1 MYVNDIKIYYML
13 ITCKLQ
19 LGISLSVYLVQLY
32 GDGMQTR
39 SFQYVSDLVS
49 GLIALMNS
57 NYSQPVNIGNPDEH
71 TIKDFAVIIN
81 ELVGELFAYF
91 LLESS
96 PDEL

>member
-1 MYVNDIKIYYML
+1 V
-13 ITCKLQ
+13 
-19 LGISLSVYLVQLY
+19 SLSVYLLQLY

-81 ELVGELFAYF
+81 QLVGKLFAY
-91 LLESS
+91 LLLKSG
-96 PDEL
+96 PLEL

>member
-1 MYVNDIKIYYML
+1 MTL
-13 ITCKLQ
+13 KLQ
-19 LGISLSVYLVQLY
+19 LGVSLSLYLLQLY

-81 ELVGELFAYF
+81 QLVGELFTYF
-91 LLESS
+91 LSESG
-96 PDEL
+96 PHEV